1 MSFADPLDLTDLGPT
16 DLDLADLDLADLEL
30 ADLDWYAPVPPVP
43 TRRPDRATYRRRRMA
58 AIVVVAATT
67 VVITGLLAWVSG
79 LVGSALGGVPASA
92 PERTGVTYRV
102 APGDTLWGIASRLDP
117 GGDRRSLVAALV
129 ERNGG
134 DALRVGQTL
143 VIPVIADG

>member
-1 MSFADPLDLTDLGPT
+1 MSIAHPIDMSDLVPI
-16 DLDLADLDLADLEL
+16 DLDPT
-30 ADLDWYAPVPPVP
+30 DLDWYAPVPPVAS
-43 TRRPDRATYRRRRMA
+43 RRPDRATYRRRRA
-58 AIVVVAATT
+58 AAVVVVTTAA
-67 VVITGLLAWVSG
+67 VVIVGLLAWLGG

-102 APGDTLWGIASRLDP
+102 APGDTLWGIAGRLDP
-117 GGDRRSLVAALV
+117 GGDRRTLVAALV

-143 VIPVIADG
+143 VIPVTADG